1 MKGSHAVCLFAVL
14 FDVKAG
20 YVATQ
25 SRGDRIC
32 SHSKFSL
39 YNFTRNL
46 LETTVVVC
54 DGCIKTLSTD
64 LSCNNPSVVVA
75 RF

>member
-25 SRGDRIC
+25 SRGARIC

-39 YNFTRNL
+39 YNFTR
-46 LETTVVVC
+46 
-54 DGCIKTLSTD
+54 
-64 LSCNNPSVVVA
+64 
-75 RF
+75 

>member
-25 SRGDRIC
+25 SRGARIC

-39 YNFTRNL
+39 QFYTKFARNY
-46 LETTVVVC
+46 TVVV
-54 DGCIKTLSTD
+54 DD
-64 LSCNNPSVVVA
+64 VA
-75 RF
+75 